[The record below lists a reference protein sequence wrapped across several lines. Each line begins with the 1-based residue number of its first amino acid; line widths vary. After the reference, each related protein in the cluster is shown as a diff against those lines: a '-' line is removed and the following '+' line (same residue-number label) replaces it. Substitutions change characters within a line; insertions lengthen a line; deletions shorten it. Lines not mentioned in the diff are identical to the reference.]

1 MEQRLANHLQHLLG
15 LARLY
20 RPRVRY
26 FEARVR
32 VVALMVVPLLGR
44 GFAVG
49 GVAVRPAIP

>member
-1 MEQRLANHLQHLLG
+1 MEQWMTDHMQHLLG

-32 VVALMVVPLLGR
+32 VVALMAVPLLGR
-44 GFAVG
+44 GFAIG
-49 GVAVRPAIP
+49 GVAVRPTIP